1 MRAHWLILA
10 VAGLVLLAACGE
22 DSDDSQLKPA
32 DSQAPAA
39 GVCEEPPA
47 GDVATITV
55 NVDTP
60 SPRCSKITAG
70 QRLRVVND
78 TSEAVRIEL
87 GRFDVTIGP
96 GKERF
101 LDAQQRHI
109 LLPAKRTALLHL
121 PAGRQQLDVSDRAGG
136 ARAEG
141 VKADSHAVRRSAS
154 ALGLG
159 PRFFPHRQQGYEAG
173 TRGYT
178 LGSSLG
184 LDMRG
189 GRLEQS

>member
-1 MRAHWLILA
+1 MGRQGGAAMRVHWLILA

-70 QRLRVVND
+70 QRLRVVNS
-78 TSEAVRIEL
+78 TSEAVGERI
-87 GRFDVTIGP
+87 
-96 GKERF
+96 
-101 LDAQQRHI
+101 LDA
-109 LLPAKRTALLHL
+109 P
-121 PAGRQQLDVSDRAGG
+121 
-136 ARAEG
+136 
-141 VKADSHAVRRSAS
+141 
-154 ALGLG
+154 
-159 PRFFPHRQQGYEAG
+159 
-173 TRGYT
+173 
-178 LGSSLG
+178 
-184 LDMRG
+184 
-189 GRLEQS
+189 